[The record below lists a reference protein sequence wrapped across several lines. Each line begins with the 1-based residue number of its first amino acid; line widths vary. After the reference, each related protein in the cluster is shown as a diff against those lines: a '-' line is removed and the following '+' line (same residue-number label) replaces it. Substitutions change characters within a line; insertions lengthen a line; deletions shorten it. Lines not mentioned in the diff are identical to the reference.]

1 MQIEISWMKH
11 YLPVITILGLLCM
24 IFSLMMGGPILYSL
38 IQGDAGLEALSQ
50 GALITFICGFF
61 LFISFR
67 KYKRELQPRDGFL
80 LVTSTWTLLPVFGA
94 LPLMLFMPDLS
105 FTDAYFEAMS
115 GLTTTGSTVLVG
127 LDDLPHSINVWRCLM
142 VLIGGMGIL
151 VLAVAILPLIGV
163 GGSQIYRA
171 ETPGPMKDEKL
182 TPRITDTARGL
193 WITYFV
199 ISMTCFISYGLAGM
213 SWVDAFMHM
222 CSTMGLGGFSS
233 HDASFGHFNSLAI
246 ESVANVFMLLA
257 GVNFGLYFVMW
268 RRRRVFSIFQD
279 VEARWFFI
287 TVFVSVFVIAIYLVY
302 HGVYTSF
309 GEALRHS
316 AFNVISIATT
326 TGFASVDYA
335 LWPIFAPILML
346 ILCCFATCA
355 GSTGGGIKMIRAILV
370 IKQARNELLRCVHP
384 HIIKPVRLA
393 HNIVDDK
400 VMQSIFAFLLI
411 YIATITVTTL
421 LMLVSGADIITATT
435 AVIASINNTG
445 PGLGEVGPAS
455 NYQSLSDFQTWICS
469 FLMLAGRLEL
479 LSVFV
484 LLTPQ
489 FWRR

>member
-1 MQIEISWMKH
+1 MKH

>member
-302 HGVYTSF
+302 HGVYESF

-335 LWPIFAPILML
+335 LWPIFAPIFML

-393 HNIVDDK
+393 HNIV
-400 VMQSIFAFLLI
+400 
-411 YIATITVTTL
+411 
-421 LMLVSGADIITATT
+421 
-435 AVIASINNTG
+435 
-445 PGLGEVGPAS
+445 
-455 NYQSLSDFQTWICS
+455 
-469 FLMLAGRLEL
+469 
-479 LSVFV
+479 
-484 LLTPQ
+484 
-489 FWRR
+489 

>member
-455 NYQSLSDFQTWICS
+455 NYQALSDFQTWICS

>member
-1 MQIEISWMKH
+1 
-11 YLPVITILGLLCM
+11 
-24 IFSLMMGGPILYSL
+24 
-38 IQGDAGLEALSQ
+38 
-50 GALITFICGFF
+50 
-61 LFISFR
+61 
-67 KYKRELQPRDGFL
+67 
-80 LVTSTWTLLPVFGA
+80 
-94 LPLMLFMPDLS
+94 
-105 FTDAYFEAMS
+105 
-115 GLTTTGSTVLVG
+115 
-127 LDDLPHSINVWRCLM
+127 
-142 VLIGGMGIL
+142 
-151 VLAVAILPLIGV
+151 
-163 GGSQIYRA
+163 
-171 ETPGPMKDEKL
+171 MKDEKL

-302 HGVYTSF
+302 HGVYESF

-455 NYQSLSDFQTWICS
+455 NYQALSDFQTWICS

>member
-94 LPLMLFMPDLS
+94 LPLMLFMPDLT

-302 HGVYTSF
+302 HGVYESF

-335 LWPIFAPILML
+335 LWPIFAPIFML

>member
-302 HGVYTSF
+302 HGVYASF

>member
-67 KYKRELQPRDGFL
+67 KFKRELQPRDGFL

-233 HDASFGHFNSLAI
+233 HDASFGHFNSLAM

-302 HGVYTSF
+302 HGVYESF

>member
-302 HGVYTSF
+302 HGVYESF

>member
-67 KYKRELQPRDGFL
+67 KFKRELQPRDGFL

-302 HGVYTSF
+302 HGVYASF